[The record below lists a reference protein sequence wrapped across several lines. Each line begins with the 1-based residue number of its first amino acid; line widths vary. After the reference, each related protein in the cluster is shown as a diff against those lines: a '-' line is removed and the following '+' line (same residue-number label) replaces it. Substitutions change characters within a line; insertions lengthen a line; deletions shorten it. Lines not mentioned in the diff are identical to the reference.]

1 MPKYYLKDK
10 QRFAIPM
17 LDTLDNF
24 VVISDAE
31 YSVLINGVE
40 KGNRIECLNDSL
52 ILVPN
57 EIPDNSSTEYQF
69 LRAQEYPPITEY
81 IDGIVKG
88 DQQQID
94 DYIAKCLAVKA
105 KYPKPE

>member
-10 QRFAIPM
+10 QRFAIPVV
-17 LDTLDNF
+17 DTLDNF
-24 VVISDAE
+24 LVISDIE
-31 YSVLINGVE
+31 YSKLLEGVQNGYRVE
-40 KGNRIECLNDSL
+40 CIDDTL

-57 EIPDNSSTEYQF
+57 EIPDNSAIEYKI
-69 LRAQEYPPITEY
+69 LRAQEYPPITDY
-81 IDGIVKG
+81 IDGVVKG